1 LARQKK
7 RLKPGPRVIGS
18 PARPVA
24 FRIPGNVLDRL
35 DIVANNRFLSRN
47 KLVTMLLDEN
57 LPKRPE
63 TRKDVENEQPSF
75 FD

>member
-1 LARQKK
+1 LARTKK
-7 RLKPGPRVIGS
+7 RLKPGPRVTGS
-18 PARPVA
+18 PAKPVA

-35 DIVANNRFLSRN
+35 DIVARNKFLSRN
-47 KLVTMLLDEN
+47 KLVTMILDEN

-63 TRKDVENEQPSF
+63 TRKDIDNEQPSL